1 MLDIE
6 PKYYSGA
13 GIFDITKKLFQKAS
27 TSAIAKKVL
36 NSASAKKV
44 LNSTTAKNLKRA
56 ANSAVGQEIKKSV
69 LTGVTEATKNAA
81 EGAFAKLGLPPPP
94 PPQPTQASL
103 PKPPPA
109 KRRKKRVRKKRVR
122 KGQGIVLD

>member
-6 PKYYSGA
+6 SKYSGA
-13 GIFDITKKLFQKAS
+13 GIFDIAKKLIQKSS

-36 NSASAKKV
+36 NSATAKKV

-56 ANSAVGQEIKKSV
+56 ANSAIGQEIKKSV
-69 LTGVTEATKNAA
+69 LTGVTEASKNAA
-81 EGAFAKLGLPPPP
+81 EGAFAKLGLPAPP
-94 PPQPTQASL
+94 A
-103 PKPPPA
+103 PPPA
-109 KRRKKRVRKKRVR
+109 KKRRKRIRKKGR

>member
-94 PPQPTQASL
+94 PQPTQASL